1 MCILKQ
7 KLKLFWIFFTII
19 SLVALIVCIILSVVE
34 KNGSYVYSWL
44 ITIPLIFLS
53 KFIYLN
59 SFKKMYLKNNH
70 RSKRKEIFIK
80 FIMLHIVSNIIFIL
94 PFFIVSV
101 VIIAV
106 DQINTSHLFNIWV
119 SLSLTI
125 VFIILWISIISVF
138 SYNTKNNNQFC
149 DKEKTNG
156 EI

>member
-80 FIMLHIVSNIIFIL
+80 FIMLHIVSNIIFML

-106 DQINTSHLFNIWV
+106 DQINTSYLFNIWV

-138 SYNTKNNNQFC
+138 SYNTK
-149 DKEKTNG
+149 K
-156 EI
+156 